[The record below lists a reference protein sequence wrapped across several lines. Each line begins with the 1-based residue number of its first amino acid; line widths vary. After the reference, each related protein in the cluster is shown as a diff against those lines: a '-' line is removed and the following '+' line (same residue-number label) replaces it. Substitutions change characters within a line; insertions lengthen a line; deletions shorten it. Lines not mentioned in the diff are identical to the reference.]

1 MMRWMLNDGPRTKHR
16 ARPIFMLRRAADRPP
31 VSVQWRGGATHAPPC
46 TIRASHAMRTRNT
59 DAFVRFSRFPRA
71 GLVALVVLAL
81 VSAVPQQA
89 SASQDAVPP
98 APAAEAAK
106 TPPVAKPADPA
117 AAMEVIRK
125 MIAAYRDAKGVEIE
139 VAAKVGARKDGV
151 DQVSESVGAKFLFSS
166 ERRAVVSLRGFDL
179 RMADGKIIATHASNP
194 LTYLQVS
201 DNGSPYYSL
210 FNAFQSLPFPELA
223 LALGEDDPTEVCMQL
238 MPQIP
243 NVVPVRVERDEI
255 DGQVSDVL
263 VLTSDDGTEELR
275 LHYDP
280 ETYLVES
287 ARGVQR
293 GGDMAEEGAELVWI
307 VNAEARRPKVVPGA
321 ERFTLDVTSRQKVD
335 GLAALVDTSEAAEE
349 DAEVEGLKAGEPAPE
364 LTLPKLGGGEWNL
377 TAARAKP
384 VVLDFW
390 ATWCGPCRAVM
401 PELARLQKEFA
412 GRADVVL
419 VNTGEQG
426 TREEREARIRA
437 ILDPIAAQHGPL
449 ACVLD
454 LDAMAARRWLVRA
467 FPTTFLV
474 DTEGRIAGVW
484 IGSTPSSQRELREKL
499 EALCA
504 AKPEGNA
511 AEKAAEQAPAK
522 QPAEAPPAGGKPG

>member
-1 MMRWMLNDGPRTKHR
+1 
-16 ARPIFMLRRAADRPP
+16 
-31 VSVQWRGGATHAPPC
+31 
-46 TIRASHAMRTRNT
+46 MRTRHI
-59 DAFVRFSRFPRA
+59 DASIRSFAFAHPRIA
-71 GLVALVVLAL
+71 ARGILAIVLSAI
-81 VSAVPQQA
+81 VSAAPQQA
-89 SASQDAVPP
+89 FAAQDA
-98 APAAEAAK
+98 APAADAAK
-106 TPPVAKPADPA
+106 PVAAPPATKPADPA
-117 AAMEVIRK
+117 AAMAVLRK

-139 VAAKVGARKDGV
+139 AIAKVGARKDGV
-151 DQVSESVGAKFLFSS
+151 DQLSEPIGAKFLFSS
-166 ERRAVVSLRGFDL
+166 ERRAVVGLRGFDL

-243 NVVPVRVERDEI
+243 NVAPVRVERDEI

-293 GGDMAEEGAELVWI
+293 GGDAVEEGAELVWI
-307 VNAEARRPKVVPGA
+307 VTAEARRAKVAPGPD
-321 ERFTLDVTSRQKVD
+321 RFTLDVTSRQKVD
-335 GLAALVDTSEAAEE
+335 GLAALVDTSDGAQE
-349 DAEVEGLKAGEPAPE
+349 DAEVEGLKASEPAPE
-364 LTLPKLGGGEWNL
+364 LALPKLGGGEWNL
-377 TAARAKP
+377 TAARSKP

-419 VNTGEQG
+419 VNSGEQG

-437 ILDPIAAQHGPL
+437 ILDPIAEQHGPL
-449 ACVLD
+449 SCVLD

-504 AKPEGNA
+504 AKPAGDGQ
-511 AEKAAEQAPAK
+511 EKPAEQVPAK
-522 QPAEAPPAGGKPG
+522 PAADGAAAPKGP